1 MADLKLVVCEDGEG
15 YFVQKGE
22 EESDSAD
29 WGVTVDFDG
38 VRYLG
43 ETDGEHATLSIVTA
57 MAEGSYDA
65 EEEDDESDSDDD
77 EEETLASGAD

>member
-1 MADLKLVVCEDGEG
+1 MADLKLVVTTDGEG
-15 YFVQKGE
+15 YFVQKGD

-29 WGVTVDFDG
+29 WGVCVEFDG

-43 ETDGEHATLSIVTA
+43 ETDGENATLSIVTE

-65 EEEDDESDSDDD
+65 EEEDDDEDDPD
-77 EEETLASGAD
+77 DGEEVAA

>member
-1 MADLKLVVCEDGEG
+1 MADLKLVVTADGEG
-15 YFVQKGE
+15 YYVQKGE

-29 WGVTVDFDG
+29 WDVTVEFDG

-43 ETDGEHATLSIVTA
+43 ETDGTNATLSIVTA

-65 EEEDDESDSDDD
+65 EEEPDDD
-77 EEETLASGAD
+77 EEDEDEEEAEGVGA